1 MSWIFL
7 ALGSCISWGIANIA
21 DKYII
26 GNRVKNI
33 YVFLLWSYFFGAIIS
48 VFAIPFIE
56 FKLPDLQT
64 MIFLTIAGVI
74 YTIGTIWYFKALEID
89 EVSRINIWWNL
100 VPVFTLLV
108 GWLAIN
114 ELPNQVQLLAMAILI
129 VGSIIAS
136 VKFTKGQKLISPG
149 LWWIIA
155 ASLEFSIYL
164 IIIRFVSAS
173 ASPAFI
179 FIYTNIIQ
187 FFTVLFFF
195 WRKSFREAFVIDTKK
210 LTVSVALWVM
220 AAMGIDHLGTFF
232 NQLAVKQGPA
242 ALVSSLV
249 GFQTLFVFF
258 SSILITRW
266 KPDSLNETV
275 DRKNLTV
282 KFAAV
287 IFVVIGIFILAQS
300 DN

>member
-7 ALGSCISWGIANIA
+7 ALGSCVAWGLANLA

-33 YVFLLWSYFFGAIIS
+33 YVFLLWSYVLGAVISGIAAFF
-48 VFAIPFIE
+48 IPLE
-56 FKLPDLQT
+56 LPNTRAL
-64 MIFLTIAGVI
+64 IWLTIAGVI
-74 YTIGTIWYFKALEID
+74 YTIGTVWYFKALEID

-100 VPVFTLLV
+100 APVFTLLV

-114 ELPNQVQLLAMAILI
+114 ELPNQIQLVAMVILI
-129 VGSIIAS
+129 VGSTIAS
-136 VKFTKGQKLISPG
+136 VKFVKGQKLISPG

-155 ASLEFSIYL
+155 ACLEFSIYL
-164 IIIRFVSAS
+164 IIIRFVSTS

-187 FFTVLFFF
+187 FFTALFFF

-210 LTVSVALWVM
+210 LTVSVAVWVI
-220 AAMGIDHLGTFF
+220 AAMGIDHLGTFL
-232 NQLAVKQGPA
+232 NQLAIKQGPA

-258 SSILITRW
+258 SSTLITRW
-266 KPDSLNETV
+266 KPDSLNETL
-275 DRKNLTV
+275 DRKNLAV
-282 KFAAV
+282 KCIAV
-287 IFVVIGIFILAQS
+287 LFIIVGIIILAYS
-300 DN
+300 